1 LALREPV
8 ANLSDPDFQV
18 FSGFGSRDE
27 DYETLNSGYSI
38 TPLADFGDRNIILLP
53 HFNRLSSKTEAAT
66 ATSTAATTATIVSAS
81 VPRYSSAPPV

>member
-27 DYETLNSGYSI
+27 DDETLNSGYSI

-53 HFNRLSSKTEAAT
+53 HLNRLSSKTEAA
-66 ATSTAATTATIVSAS
+66 AAAAATVLSAS
-81 VPRYSSAPPV
+81 IARYSSAPPV